1 MRKLTLKNDFHNSEV
16 TLNIDLEKIKV
27 GETFKLSPSQLKRS
41 FRELCGMKDCCCG
54 GVAGQRAKWHEI
66 DGVEVQLEIMED
78 ERGYYNTP
86 VPATVA
92 ILAVL
97 DN

>member
-1 MRKLTLKNDFHNSEV
+1 MRKLTLRNDFHLTEV
-16 TLNIDLEKIKV
+16 TLNINLEEIKV

-66 DGVEVQLEIMED
+66 DGVEVQLEIMEGQ
-78 ERGYYNTP
+78 RGYYNTP

-92 ILAVL
+92 IVEIWE
-97 DN
+97 D